1 MMAST
6 TLFSWGGKMTFTAY
20 AALQPRERLQL
31 WQYEPAPLKASEI
44 EVKVTHNGLCHTD
57 IHMRDNDWG
66 VSKFPLVAGH
76 EVVGIVTE
84 TGNDVTTLK
93 VGDRVGL
100 GWIRNSCRTCYH
112 CLQGEENICKQG
124 FTGLIVGNHG
134 GFADKVRSPADFAY
148 KIPDALD
155 SASAAPLLCA
165 GITVYTPLRTYI
177 KYPGMKVGI
186 VGIGGL
192 GHLAIK
198 FARAMGAEVT
208 VLSSSADKEAEAK
221 EFGAHHFYQWG
232 SDKAREITGSL
243 DLLVSTSS
251 AELDWDLAFSLL
263 GNNGILC
270 FLGIPVSSINVPL
283 IPLIFGQKSV
293 VGSVVGGRRFMQEML
308 DFAAINQIKPQVQIM
323 PLSQVNEA
331 MDLVLAGKARYR
343 IVLESETT

>member
-1 MMAST
+1 MT
-6 TLFSWGGKMTFTAY
+6 TFTSY
-20 AALQPRERLQL
+20 AALEPKAKLQV
-31 WQYEPAPLKASEI
+31 WQYEPTPLKDDEI
-44 EVKVTHNGLCHTD
+44 EIRVTHNGLCHTD
-57 IHMRDNDWG
+57 IHMRDNDWK
-66 VSKFPLVAGH
+66 VSEFPLVAGH
-76 EVVGIVTE
+76 EVVGEVTE
-84 TGNDVTTLK
+84 VGDSVTTLQP
-93 VGDRVGL
+93 GNRVGV
-100 GWIRNSCRTCYH
+100 GWIRNSCRVCYY
-112 CLQGEENICKQG
+112 CLQGEENVCQRG

-134 GFADKVRSPADFAY
+134 GFADKLRVPADFAY
-148 KIPDALD
+148 KLPDAID
-155 SASAAPLLCA
+155 SVSAAPLLCA
-165 GITVYTPLRTYI
+165 GITVYTPLRTHI

-208 VLSSSADKEAEAK
+208 VLSSSADKADEAK

-232 SDKAREITGSL
+232 SKDAEKDLTGSL

-263 GNNGILC
+263 ANNGVLC

-293 VGSVVGGRRFMQEML
+293 VGSVVGGRRFMREML
-308 DFAAINQIKPQVQIM
+308 DFAAINQIKPMVETM

-331 MDLVLAGKARYR
+331 MERVLAGQVRYR
-343 IVLESETT
+343 IVLVSE

>member
-1 MMAST
+1 MGST
-6 TLFSWGGKMTFTAY
+6 TLFSWGIKMTFTAY
-20 AALQPRERLQL
+20 AVLQPKEKLQV

-57 IHMRDNDWG
+57 LHMRDNDWG

-84 TGNDVTTLK
+84 AGKDVTTLK
-93 VGDRVGL
+93 KGDRVGL
-100 GWIRNSCRTCYH
+100 GWIRNSCRVCYH

-208 VLSSSADKEAEAK
+208 VLSSHADKEAEAK

-232 SDKAREITGSL
+232 SESAQDLTGSL

-263 GNNGILC
+263 GNNGVLC

-308 DFAAINQIKPQVQIM
+308 DFAAINQIKPMIQTM

-343 IVLESETT
+343 IVLESEET

>member
-1 MMAST
+1 M
-6 TLFSWGGKMTFTAY
+6 
-20 AALQPRERLQL
+20 
-31 WQYEPAPLKASEI
+31 
-44 EVKVTHNGLCHTD
+44 
-57 IHMRDNDWG
+57 
-66 VSKFPLVAGH
+66 
-76 EVVGIVTE
+76 VTE
-84 TGNDVTTLK
+84 VGKNVTTLQK
-93 VGDRVGL
+93 GDRVGL
-100 GWIRNSCRTCYH
+100 GWIRDSCRVCYH
-112 CLQGEENICKQG
+112 CLQGEENVCKQG

-134 GFADKVRSPADFAY
+134 GFADSVRSTADFAY

-198 FARAMGAEVT
+198 FARTMGAEVT
-208 VLSSSADKEAEAK
+208 VLSSSPNKEAEAK
-221 EFGAHHFYQWG
+221 DFGAHHFYKWG
-232 SDKAREITGSL
+232 TPEEMKDLTGSL
-243 DLLVSTSS
+243 DLLISTSS
-251 AELDWDLAFSLL
+251 AELDWYLAFSLL
-263 GNNGILC
+263 ANNGILC

-308 DFAAINQIKPQVQIM
+308 DFAAINQIKPMIETM

-331 MDLVLAGKARYR
+331 MDRVLAGKARYR
-343 IVLESETT
+343 IVLVSEESS

>member
-1 MMAST
+1 
-6 TLFSWGGKMTFTAY
+6 MTKFTAY
-20 AALQPRERLQL
+20 AALQPKEKLQR
-31 WQYEPAPLKASEI
+31 WQYEPPSLKDHEI
-44 EVKVTHNGLCHTD
+44 EVRVTHNGLCHTD

-66 VSKFPLVAGH
+66 VSEFPLVAGH
-76 EVVGIVTE
+76 EVVGVVT
-84 TGNDVTTLK
+84 DVGENIANLK
-93 VGDRVGL
+93 PGDRVGL
-100 GWIRNSCRTCYH
+100 GWIRDSCRVCYH
-112 CLQGEENICKQG
+112 CLQGEENVCKQG
-124 FTGLIVGNHG
+124 FTGLIVGNYG
-134 GFADKVRSPADFAY
+134 GFADKVRSTADFAY

-192 GHLAIK
+192 GHVAIK

-232 SDKAREITGSL
+232 KDKTKQDLTGSL
-243 DLLVSTSS
+243 DLLLSTSS
-251 AELDWDLAFSLL
+251 AELDWDVAFSLL
-263 GNNGILC
+263 ANNGVLC

-308 DFAAINQIKPQVQIM
+308 DFAAINQIKPMIQTM
-323 PLSQVNEA
+323 PLSKVNEA

-343 IVLESETT
+343 IVLLSEEQ

>member
-1 MMAST
+1 MT
-6 TLFSWGGKMTFTAY
+6 TFTAY
-20 AALQPRERLQL
+20 AALQPKEKLQL
-31 WQYEPAPLKASEI
+31 WKYEPAPLKDNDIEI
-44 EVKVTHNGLCHTD
+44 RVTHNGLCHTD

-66 VSKFPLVAGH
+66 VSQFPLVAGH
-76 EVVGIVTE
+76 EVVGMVTE
-84 TGNDVTTLK
+84 VGKNVTTLQK
-93 VGDRVGL
+93 GDRVGL
-100 GWIRNSCRTCYH
+100 GWIRDSCRVCYH
-112 CLQGEENICKQG
+112 CLQGEENVCKQG

-134 GFADKVRSPADFAY
+134 GFADRVRSTADFAY

-208 VLSSSADKEAEAK
+208 VLSSSPNKEAEAK
-221 EFGAHHFYQWG
+221 DFGAHHFYKWG
-232 SDKAREITGSL
+232 TAEEMKKLTGSL
-243 DLLVSTSS
+243 DLLISTSS

-263 GNNGILC
+263 ANNGVLC

-308 DFAAINQIKPQVQIM
+308 DFAAINQIKPMIETM
-323 PLSQVNEA
+323 PLSQVNES
-331 MDLVLAGKARYR
+331 MERVLAGKARYR
-343 IVLESETT
+343 IVLVSEEI

>member
-1 MMAST
+1 
-6 TLFSWGGKMTFTAY
+6 MTKFTAY
-20 AALQPRERLQL
+20 AALQPKEKLQV

-84 TGNDVTTLK
+84 VGKDITTLK
-93 VGDRVGL
+93 IGDRVGL
-100 GWIRNSCRTCYH
+100 GWIRNSCRVCYH

-134 GFADKVRSPADFAY
+134 GFADRVRSPADFAY

-208 VLSSSADKEAEAK
+208 VLSSHADKATEAK
-221 EFGAHHFYQWG
+221 KFGAHHFYQWG
-232 SDKAREITGSL
+232 SENAKDVTGSL

-263 GNNGILC
+263 GNNGVLC

-293 VGSVVGGRRFMQEML
+293 VGSVVGGRRFMLEML
-308 DFAAINQIKPQVQIM
+308 DFAAINQIKPTIQTM

-331 MDLVLAGKARYR
+331 MSLVLAGKARYR
-343 IVLESETT
+343 IVLESEAT